1 MIGIVGAGYA
11 GLAAAYRLQ
20 QAGEAV
26 RIFEATDAIGGLAA
40 TYPTRGD
47 PIEQFYHHLSRSEE
61 TIVALAE
68 ALGVGGAIDWRVGT
82 TAHYIDG
89 TVHPLNTPLQI
100 LAYPH
105 MTIGDKLKL
114 GLLTMGV
121 DIHRFPPQRGAFE
134 ELSAYESESVETF
147 VTRHT
152 SRRVYTGFVE
162 PLLASKFGERREEI
176 SAAWFLG
183 RIRFRGERSIRRG
196 EILGYP
202 DGGVAAIT
210 EALIEAVGR
219 ETIACERP
227 VRAVEM
233 DTDGP
238 VALRVDPG
246 DERVPVDGVVLAT
259 MPSVLEALTGIDS
272 AIEFQAAVCALLVH
286 EEPITD
292 QYWVNIAERCSF
304 GALIE
309 HTNFVDPARYGGQHL
324 SYLAA
329 YVQRLDD
336 PLWQADDAAIAERWL
351 DELQGLFPALDPE
364 TITAIEIARNPQA
377 APLYVRGYAAELIP
391 TDLATR
397 GAPGVAYAGMGA
409 AAQYPERSLNGA
421 IEAGFEA
428 ADALVARHR

>member
-20 QAGEAV
+20 QAGVRV
-26 RIFEATDAIGGLAA
+26 RIFEASDAIGGLAA

-47 PIEQFYHHLSRSEE
+47 PIERFYHHLSRTEE
-61 TIVALAE
+61 TIVELA
-68 ALGVGGAIDWRVGT
+68 ARLGVGPAIDWRIGT

-89 TVHPLNTPLQI
+89 TVHPLNTPLEI

-121 DIHRFPPQRGAFE
+121 DLQQFPPQRGAFDD
-134 ELSAYESESVETF
+134 LAAYESESVEAF

-162 PLLASKFGERREEI
+162 PLLASKFGERRDEV

-183 RIRFRGERSIRRG
+183 RIRFRGERSIRHG

-210 EALIEAVGR
+210 EALIDAVGR
-219 ETIACERP
+219 QTVACERP

-233 DTDGP
+233 GSDGP

-246 DERVPVDGVVLAT
+246 EERVPVDGVVIAT

-272 AIEFQAAVCALLVH
+272 TIEFQAAICALLVH

-292 QYWVNIAERCSF
+292 QYWVNIADQCSF

-309 HTNFVDPARYGGQHL
+309 HTNFVDRSRYGGQHL

-351 DELQGLFPALDPE
+351 DELQGLFPELDPG
-364 TITAIEIARNPQA
+364 TITAVKIARNPQA
-377 APLYVRGYAAELIP
+377 APLYVRGYAEEIIP
-391 TDLATR
+391 TDLGGR

-421 IEAGFEA
+421 IEAGFAA
-428 ADALVARHR
+428 ADVLLARRR

>member
-20 QAGEAV
+20 QAGEEV
-26 RIFEATDAIGGLAA
+26 RIFEASEQVGGLAA
-40 TYPTRGD
+40 TYTTPGA

-61 TIVALAE
+61 TIVELAE
-68 ALGVGGAIDWRVGT
+68 ALGVGPTIEWRIGT

-89 TVHPLNTPLQI
+89 TVHPLNTPLEI

-121 DIHRFPPQRGAFE
+121 NIHRFPPRRGAFE
-134 ELSAYESESVETF
+134 ELSAYESESVEAF

-162 PLLASKFGERREEI
+162 PLLTSKFGERREEI

-183 RIRFRGERSIRRG
+183 RIRFRGERSIRHG
-196 EILGYP
+196 EVLGYP
-202 DGGVAAIT
+202 TGGVAALT
-210 EALIEAVGR
+210 EALTEAVGH
-219 ETIACERP
+219 ETISFERP
-227 VRAVEM
+227 VTAVEM
-233 DTDGP
+233 DVDGP
-238 VALRVDPG
+238 VALTVGADG
-246 DERVPVDGVVLAT
+246 DRIPVDGVVVAT
-259 MPSVLEALTGIDS
+259 MPSVLASLTGIET
-272 AIEFQAAVCALLVH
+272 AIEFQAAICALVEH
-286 EEPITD
+286 GEPITD
-292 QYWVNIAERCSF
+292 QYWVNIADPCSF
-304 GALIE
+304 GALVE
-309 HTNFVDPARYGGQHL
+309 HTNFVPPSRYGGRHL

-336 PLWQADDAAIAERWL
+336 PLWRADDAAIAQRWL
-351 DELQGLFPALDPE
+351 AELQELFPGFDHQ
-364 TITAIEIARNPQA
+364 TVSDVRVARNPQA
-377 APLYVRGYAAELIP
+377 APLYVRGYAEQIIP
-391 TDLATR
+391 TDLTER
-397 GAPGVAYAGMGA
+397 GAPGVTYAGMGA

-428 ADALVARHR
+428 ADVLVARDR

>member
-20 QAGEAV
+20 QAGEEV
-26 RIFEATDAIGGLAA
+26 RIFEASDQVGGLAA
-40 TYPTRGD
+40 TYATPGD

-61 TIVALAE
+61 TIVELAE
-68 ALGVGGAIDWRVGT
+68 TLGVGPAIEWRIGT
-82 TAHYIDG
+82 TAHYIDE

-105 MTIGDKLKL
+105 MTLGDKLKL

-121 DIHRFPPQRGAFE
+121 DIQQFPPQRGSFE
-134 ELSAYESESVETF
+134 DLEAYEGESVEAF

-183 RIRFRGERSIRRG
+183 RVRFRGERSIRRG

-202 DGGVAAIT
+202 LGGVAAIT
-210 EALIEAVGR
+210 AALVGAVGR
-219 ETIACERP
+219 ETVACGRP
-227 VRAVEM
+227 VTSVEM
-233 DTDGP
+233 GDSAPTALVVGP
-238 VALRVDPG
+238 DA
-246 DERVPVDGVVLAT
+246 ERIPVDGVVVTT
-259 MPSVLEALTGIDS
+259 MPSILESLTGIDS
-272 AIEFQAAVCALLVH
+272 SIEFQAAICLLLEH
-286 EEPITD
+286 TEPITD
-292 QYWVNIAERCSF
+292 QYWINIADPCSF

-309 HTNFVDPARYGGQHL
+309 HTNFVPSSRYGGQHL

-336 PLWQADDAAIAERWL
+336 PLWQLDDAQLTERWL
-351 DELQGLFPALDPE
+351 GELAELFPQFDRD
-364 TITAIEIARNPQA
+364 AISDVHVARNAQA
-377 APLYVRGYAAELIP
+377 APLYVRGYAGEVIP
-391 TDLATR
+391 TDLRSR
-397 GAPGVAYAGMGA
+397 GAPGITYAGMGA

-428 ADALVARHR
+428 AEVLLARSG